1 MGNGHGSGEEAMS
14 GNVHDGAD
22 SPGSGAAFL
31 TGLLAGVAIGS
42 GLGLLFAATL
52 LIIILVLSHRGE
64 RLLG

>member
-1 MGNGHGSGEEAMS
+1 MS